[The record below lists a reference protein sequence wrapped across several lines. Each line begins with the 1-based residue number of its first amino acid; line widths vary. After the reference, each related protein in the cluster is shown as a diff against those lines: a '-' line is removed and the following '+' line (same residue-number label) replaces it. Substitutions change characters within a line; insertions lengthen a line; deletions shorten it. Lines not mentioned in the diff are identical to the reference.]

1 MNLALFFLQALFLT
15 ILIEWIVLSLL
26 LGTASFRSALF
37 VLLLNC
43 VTNPALNYLHLVH
56 DIPVWILEYAIVIGE
71 IIPIQMTFHL
81 ALKDAILFGIL
92 INACSYCAGYFIF
105 LVL

>member
-1 MNLALFFLQALFLT
+1 MDLALFFLQALFLT
-15 ILIEWIVLSLL
+15 IIIEWIVLSLL
-26 LGTASFRSALF
+26 LGTASLRSAVF
-37 VLLLNC
+37 ILLLNC
-43 VTNPALNYLHLVH
+43 VTNPALNYLHLIH
-56 DIPVWILEYAIVIGE
+56 DIPVWFLEYAIVICE

-81 ALKDAILFGIL
+81 ALKDAILFSIL